1 MTKGG
6 ISRQRTAIVGAVGLL
21 ALLGIMVVAATIPL
35 RYQEGIDRGR
45 QSRSGKSQVSSY
57 RGSIYDRQGQ
67 PLAVTEPEA
76 ELIADLRELS
86 LQLHRT
92 GESVDDVV
100 SLLSRELG
108 MEPEATRALQ
118 EKLFLP
124 MVRAM
129 ALRSELAKVRNFDEK
144 KSVQQALRRVPGYL
158 PIISRISLPHAER
171 LRSLKGKARP
181 GLRAVEAKK
190 SAPGFMRAFRVI
202 RRTMRRYPEQGLAGH
217 VIGYTNRDG
226 IGVSGAESL
235 WQDYLAPRSQKVE
248 GARDRK
254 RHFLPKERMRAV
266 HELLGADVYLTLHQG
281 LQAVLER
288 ELDGQIKSQEAIGGA
303 AVVLDANTG
312 AILAMASNPR
322 MNPSVGRERVGQRAM
337 NRVTQYGYELGS
349 TVKPFV
355 VAAGL
360 ETRRIRE
367 DQWLDCDKGRI
378 MIPGRR
384 RPLWDHHK
392 MEACN
397 ISMIIAHSSNVGT
410 IKIGRAT
417 GPRTV
422 RALYDRVGL
431 VDTPNIGLGSV
442 ASGRLPRVRSG
453 GWMSAT
459 DSDTMM
465 FGYALRGTLL
475 SVTSAYTAFAT
486 GGQRLTPF
494 ITDRIRIGSEE
505 FPAPRPERVQVLDKD
520 IVEKILPMLEAVVN
534 TEDGEHPARIP
545 GVVSGGKT
553 GTSVKYIPGMGYNHQ
568 RHHASFV
575 GILPLYEPRFVIGV
589 MVDEPKDRYGAA
601 AAGPVFREVGTW
613 ALEHLANQ
621 SPEPEIT
628 SEVVSALQRV
638 RESLPVQVENEDLLT
653 SRRALGKVAK
663 RLGLLPDFR
672 GLDLRTAV
680 VELRGL
686 GLSTALEGAGQV
698 IGQTPAPST
707 PLDQVDGQVLL
718 QLGRL

>member
-1 MTKGG
+1 MTRGG
-6 ISRQRTAIVGAVGLL
+6 ISRQRTAIVGAVGVL
-21 ALLGIMVVAATIPL
+21 ALGAILAVAVTLPYRFHDGL
-35 RYQEGIDRGR
+35 DRGR
-45 QSRSGKSQVSSY
+45 QSRAGKSQVSSY

-86 LQLHRT
+86 LQLHRS
-92 GESVDDVV
+92 GESVEVV
-100 SLLSRELG
+100 TGLLSRELG
-108 MEPEATRALQ
+108 LEPEATKALQ
-118 EKLFLP
+118 DKLFFP

-129 ALRSELAKVRNFDEK
+129 ALRQELEKVRNYEEK
-144 KSVQQALRRVPGYL
+144 KAVQRALRQVPGYL

-171 LRSLKGKARP
+171 LRSLKAKARP
-181 GLRAVEAKK
+181 GLRAADAKK
-190 SAPGFMRAFRVI
+190 LAPGFMRAFRVI
-202 RRTMRRYPEQGLAGH
+202 RRTVRRYPEQGLAGH
-217 VIGYTNRDG
+217 VIGFTNRDG
-226 IGVSGAESL
+226 LGVSGAEAL

-288 ELDGQIKSQEAIGGA
+288 ELDGQVKSQAAKAGA

-322 MNPSVGRERVGQRAM
+322 MNPSLSQQRVGDRAM

-397 ISMIIAHSSNVGT
+397 ITMIIAHSSNVGT

-422 RALYDRVGL
+422 RALYERVGL
-431 VDTPNIGLGSV
+431 VETPNVGLGSV
-442 ASGRLPRVRSG
+442 APGRLPRIRAR

-475 SVTSAYTAFAT
+475 SVTGAYTAFAT

-494 ITDRIRIGSEE
+494 ITDRIRIGAEE
-505 FPAPRPERVQVLDKD
+505 FPAPRPQRVQVLDKET
-520 IVEKILPMLEAVVN
+520 VEKILPMLEAVVN
-534 TEDGEHPARIP
+534 TEEGQHPARIP
-545 GVVSGGKT
+545 GVVAGGKT
-553 GTSVKYIPGMGYNHQ
+553 GTSVKYIPGLGYNHQ
-568 RHHASFV
+568 HHHASFV

-589 MVDEPKDRYGAA
+589 MLDEPKDRYGAA
-601 AAGPVFREVGTW
+601 AAGPVFREVGAW

-621 SPEPEIT
+621 APEEED
-628 SEVVSALQRV
+628 SAEVVSALRRV
-638 RESLPVQVENEDLLT
+638 RESLPVHLEEEEIAA
-653 SRRALGKVAK
+653 SRRALGTVAK

-680 VELRGL
+680 AELQGL
-686 GLSTALEGAGQV
+686 GLDTALQGEGQV
-698 IGQTPAPST
+698 VGQTPAPST

-718 QLGRL
+718 HLGRL